1 MSAATNLE
9 SEADGKRNDG
19 FRAHHVMETQ
29 HPVEARELPALVS
42 GVASGDKT
50 AFVAVVVRFKPLV
63 FRWAVALCG
72 DIDEAEDITQ
82 EVFIRVHRSIRTFRS
97 DGPFDAWL
105 YRITRRVM
113 LRMRKNNRRRPPIG
127 SASDVYI
134 TDPGGRVDGQRA
146 VELIR
151 TLAAELPLR
160 QREVFMLCDL
170 EGRTPAEVARL
181 VGVKDV
187 SVRASLFK
195 ARASIRRTILAS
207 HPRYRDHHT

>member
-1 MSAATNLE
+1 MSAATNLQ

-19 FRAHHVMETQ
+19 FRAHHVMDARSVET
-29 HPVEARELPALVS
+29 RRLPALVS
-42 GVASGDKT
+42 SVATGDKA
-50 AFVAVVVRFKPLV
+50 AFVAVVTRFKPLV

-82 EVFIRVHRSIRTFRS
+82 EVFIRVHRSIGTFRS
-97 DGPFDAWL
+97 DGRFDAWL

-113 LRMRKNNRRRPPIG
+113 LRMRKNNRRRTPVS

-170 EGRTPAEVARL
+170 EGRSPSEVAQL
-181 VGVKDV
+181 IGVKDV

-207 HPRYRDHHT
+207 HPRYRDQYT

>member
-1 MSAATNLE
+1 MRAATNLE

-29 HPVEARELPALVS
+29 HPVEIRELPALVS

-207 HPRYRDHHT
+207 HPRYRDHQT